1 MADIYFVLD
10 SMLCRKLKKAEEG
23 YKEASN
29 ELMEYSEYIGPKKQ
43 KEYEELHRKA
53 QEERGKALDI
63 YMLSSQKG

>member
-1 MADIYFVLD
+1 
-10 SMLCRKLKKAEEG
+10 MLCRKLKKAEEG
-23 YKEASN
+23 YRETSN